1 MSKIVEIFGLKTT
14 HEKSELIQAITD
26 QNCPYSKKK
35 CYKTRKSD
43 SSIAIG
49 TCTLKY
55 SSPIDKKAEKVST
68 IICPNRLLERKQI
81 FIDCLHLLTGHTP
94 GNELHLVPEVKI
106 PGGNVDFFLISA
118 KDGKVKDFLGIEL
131 QTLDTTG
138 TIWPERQN
146 LLKELHILDE
156 NIDVE
161 KKSFGMN
168 WKMTAKTILVQMHH
182 KVETFEH
189 INKKMVLVIQD
200 VLLDYM
206 KKEFSF
212 DHLKQNVD
220 IADSFHLHAYQL
232 KNDNSKQDFMI
243 SLVKRLSTDADGIGT
258 CLGLKSEAKV
268 ELEALIAM
276 LQSKISEKTSLI
288 LEL

>member
-14 HEKSELIQAITD
+14 HEKSELIQAIAD

-43 SSIAIG
+43 SSVAIG

-55 SSPIDKKAEKVST
+55 SSPIDKQAEKVST

-81 FIDCLHLLTGHTP
+81 FIDCIHLLTGHMP

-118 KDGKVKDFLGIEL
+118 KDGKVKDFVGIEL

-138 TIWPERQN
+138 TIWPERQT
-146 LLKELHILDE
+146 LLKELEI
-156 NIDVE
+156 IDKDVEIE
-161 KKSFGMN
+161 KKSVGMN

-189 INKKMVLVIQD
+189 INKKMVLVVQD

-206 KKEFSF
+206 QKEFSF
-212 DHLKQNVD
+212 DHLNENTD

-243 SLVKRLSTDADGIGT
+243 SLVKRLSTDADGIGV
-258 CLGLKSEAKV
+258 CLGLKTEAKV
-268 ELEALIAM
+268 ELESLITL
-276 LQSKISEKTSLI
+276 LQSKISEHTSLI